1 MKSFGELSR
10 KIRHNCDSYRIE
22 PYSHLYNEL
31 SNNIAEKKYIP
42 RVYQGILRGKY
53 CLDVAPTII
62 TGENFFEDSTSKF
75 LVYTGKSIDAGQGIY
90 FYSLQTRQTFAKISD
105 AEIFV
110 DLY

>member
-31 SNNIAEKKYIP
+31 CNNSRAEKKYIP
-42 RVYQGILRGKY
+42 RVNQGIMRGKY
-53 CLDVAPTII
+53 CLDVEPTII
-62 TGENFFEDSTSKF
+62 TGENFFEDRRSKF

-90 FYSLQTRQTFAKISD
+90 FYSL
-105 AEIFV
+105 
-110 DLY
+110 